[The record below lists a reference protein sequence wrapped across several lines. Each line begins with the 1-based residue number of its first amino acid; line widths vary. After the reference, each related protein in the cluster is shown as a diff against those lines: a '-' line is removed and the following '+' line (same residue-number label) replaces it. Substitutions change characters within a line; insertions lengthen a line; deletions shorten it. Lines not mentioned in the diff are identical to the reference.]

1 MFAGQRWCGKSHH
14 VLPDDTVTKLLNDV
28 RTTGKQKSLS
38 MTQRS
43 ERLHTVERSLLVV
56 VDVQEK
62 LLPVIPDRHSIVD
75 NTRFL
80 LDVAQTLGVNAIATE
95 QYPKGLGQTIP
106 ELRTHSAVRAC
117 YEKLRFS
124 AAEVVHSADFAAST
138 SSGQARQI
146 VLAGIETHICILQTA
161 LDLLSL
167 GHEVTLIVDATGSRF
182 RADQEVAFRRLEAEG
197 MTLATAETIAFEWCE
212 AAGTDAFKTISRLVR
227 DRAGSTS

>member
-1 MFAGQRWCGKSHH
+1 
-14 VLPDDTVTKLLNDV
+14 
-28 RTTGKQKSLS
+28 

-43 ERLHTVERSLLVV
+43 ERLHLIERSLLVAI
-56 VDVQEK
+56 DIQEK
-62 LLPVIPDRHSIVD
+62 LLPVIPERKAIVG

-95 QYPKGLGQTIP
+95 QYPKGLGQTVP

-124 AAEVVHSADFAAST
+124 AAEVIHSSDFAAAT
-138 SSGQARQI
+138 SSGQSRQI

-167 GHEVTLIVDATGSRF
+167 GHWVTLVFDATGSRF
-182 RADQEVAFRRLEAEG
+182 RMDQDVALRRLEAEG
-197 MTLATAETIAFEWCE
+197 VTLATAETIAFEWCE
-212 AAGTDAFKTISRLVR
+212 VAGTDSFKTISRLVR
-227 DRAGSTS
+227 NRAG